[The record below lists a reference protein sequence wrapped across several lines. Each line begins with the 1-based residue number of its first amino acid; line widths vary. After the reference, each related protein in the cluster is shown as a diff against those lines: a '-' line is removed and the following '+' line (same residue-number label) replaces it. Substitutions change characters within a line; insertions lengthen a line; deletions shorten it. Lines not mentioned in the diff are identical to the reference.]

1 MDSLLTILVI
11 ISLLANFLAI
21 LFLIK
26 RKHPDPVNNE
36 QLFKDELSSLKNT
49 FSQSF
54 GSMSKEIAK
63 DMTGA
68 LTKVDEKVSVFN
80 QQVSE
85 LNKSQD
91 NFSRILSGVKSY
103 GTLAEFGL
111 GALLKDLLPASQ
123 YVANAKMKEDTS
135 ETVEFAIKLQDVM
148 LPIDSHWPVEKY
160 KAIDDAYNANDK
172 DAQAEAR
179 KDLASAFRLKAKTVN
194 AKYIAPPKSTDF
206 AIVYVP
212 TEGLFSELS
221 SYRDP
226 KTKELLLQELRTKYK
241 VTISGPNT
249 LSALLQSYHLGF
261 QTLKVQQHATQI
273 YNDLRNISSRFEKH
287 FDGIKELRKKLEQ
300 AMQATDSFGRDARS
314 IMNTLGNIKDP
325 EQVEIASKNENVE
338 KLNSSINDLMKWN
351 TKFSYPKSTRSLIN
365 GSRHYSLDGS
375 NLPSVTTILSAT
387 KSEEDKAA
395 ILAWK
400 QRVGTVE
407 AERIKKEASARGSSM
422 HSYIEQ
428 FLYGKLNQELLEDN
442 NKSKKMAEEI
452 IDNGLKNKL
461 LEIWGSEATIYY
473 PGKYAGTAD
482 CIGVYEGKES
492 ILDFKQSNKP
502 KKEEYIEDYFLQI
515 GAYSLA
521 HNTVYNSNITQ
532 GVILLCTVD
541 RLFQDFKIE
550 GNELINFQNKF
561 LERVEKFYHL
571 INK

>member
-1 MDSLLTILVI
+1 
-11 ISLLANFLAI
+11 
-21 LFLIK
+21 
-26 RKHPDPVNNE
+26 
-36 QLFKDELSSLKNT
+36 
-49 FSQSF
+49 
-54 GSMSKEIAK
+54 
-63 DMTGA
+63 
-68 LTKVDEKVSVFN
+68 
-80 QQVSE
+80 
-85 LNKSQD
+85 
-91 NFSRILSGVKSY
+91 
-103 GTLAEFGL
+103 
-111 GALLKDLLPASQ
+111 
-123 YVANAKMKEDTS
+123 
-135 ETVEFAIKLQDVM
+135 
-148 LPIDSHWPVEKY
+148 
-160 KAIDDAYNANDK
+160 
-172 DAQAEAR
+172 
-179 KDLASAFRLKAKTVN
+179 
-194 AKYIAPPKSTDF
+194 
-206 AIVYVP
+206 
-212 TEGLFSELS
+212 
-221 SYRDP
+221 
-226 KTKELLLQELRTKYK
+226 
-241 VTISGPNT
+241 
-249 LSALLQSYHLGF
+249 
-261 QTLKVQQHATQI
+261 
-273 YNDLRNISSRFEKH
+273 
-287 FDGIKELRKKLEQ
+287 
-300 AMQATDSFGRDARS
+300 
-314 IMNTLGNIKDP
+314 
-325 EQVEIASKNENVE
+325 
-338 KLNSSINDLMKWN
+338 MKWN

-428 FLYGKLNQELLEDN
+428 FLYGKLNQELLDDN

-502 KKEEYIEDYFLQI
+502 KKEQYIEEYFLQI

-550 GNELINFQNKF
+550 GN
-561 LERVEKFYHL
+561 
-571 INK
+571 